1 MIKTRVWICL
11 LGGLLLASLA
21 LLLWPQERAQSAEIW
36 SDGVLVRRVSLAQ
49 DQSFT
54 VDSPYGSNTVTIQNG
69 AIAVT
74 QSDCPGIVHRIDKD
88 TSGLLVVAKND
99 LAHTVL
105 ASQLKD
111 HTLARTY
118 EAVVCGNLK
127 EDRGTVDAPIGRHPS
142 DRKRMTVTDRGKEA
156 VTHWEAVTRYR
167 GYTHIRCHLE
177 TGRTHQIRVHMAYIG
192 HPILGDT
199 VYGRKKPELGQE
211 SQCLHAS
218 TLCFRHPRTGLPVIV
233 STPLPPYFQE
243 VLEKLE
249 RMGR

>member
-1 MIKTRVWICL
+1 M
-11 LGGLLLASLA
+11 
-21 LLLWPQERAQSAEIW
+21 
-36 SDGVLVRRVSLAQ
+36 
-49 DQSFT
+49 
-54 VDSPYGSNTVTIQNG
+54 
-69 AIAVT
+69 
-74 QSDCPGIVHRIDKD
+74 
-88 TSGLLVVAKND
+88 
-99 LAHTVL
+99 
-105 ASQLKD
+105 
-111 HTLARTY
+111 
-118 EAVVCGNLK
+118 
-127 EDRGTVDAPIGRHPS
+127 
-142 DRKRMTVTDRGKEA
+142 
-156 VTHWEAVTRYR
+156 THWEAVTRYR